1 MIEKKIVNLAADI
14 NVKIELLNGHFIDG
28 LEFGKWWS
36 VTGIASLITLIAYRI
51 IVTISNVLTFS
62 TVLPTFPF

>member
-28 LEFGKWWS
+28 LEFGK
-36 VTGIASLITLIAYRI
+36 
-51 IVTISNVLTFS
+51 
-62 TVLPTFPF
+62 